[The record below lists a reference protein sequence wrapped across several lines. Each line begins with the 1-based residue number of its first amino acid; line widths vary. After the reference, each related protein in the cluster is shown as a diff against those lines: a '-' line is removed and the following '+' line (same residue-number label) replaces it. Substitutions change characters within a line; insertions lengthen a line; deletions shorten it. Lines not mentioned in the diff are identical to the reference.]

1 MEQHYPYTL
10 PPLPFPYDALVPEL
24 SAKTMQFHHDKHFAT
39 YIDNLNK
46 LLENQPE
53 YQKWTLE
60 QLCQDWCKLPED
72 IRQGVRN
79 NAGGV
84 YLHDL
89 YFANLHALP
98 VSSPLPP
105 LDGAVARDFGGLD
118 GLKAALKE
126 AALTQ
131 FGSGWAFLCADREGK
146 LSVTKTANQDTPL
159 PLHPLLCCDVWEH
172 AYYLDYQNRR
182 GDYFEAWWRLVDW
195 PRVSR
200 SCEAWL
206 SRKLSEGKG

>member
-1 MEQHYPYTL
+1 MEQHYPFTL
-10 PPLPFPYDALVPEL
+10 PPLPFPYDGLVPEL

-46 LLENQPE
+46 LLENQPDC
-53 YQKWTLE
+53 QSWPLE
-60 QLCQDWCKLPED
+60 RLCQDWCDLPET

-89 YFANLHALP
+89 YFDTLHPLP
-98 VSSPLPP
+98 PASPLPP
-105 LDGAVARDFGGLD
+105 LEGAIKQAFGGMD

-131 FGSGWAFLCADREGK
+131 FGSGWAFLCADKEGK

-159 PLHPLLCCDVWEH
+159 PLRPLLCCDVWEH

-182 GDYFEAWWRLVDW
+182 ADYFEAWWRLVDW
-195 PRVSR
+195 PKVS
-200 SCEAWL
+200 E
-206 SRKLSEGKG
+206 KYQ